1 MDKRIDPP
9 NPRKYTLFSIA
20 HQKGISR
27 DPGFHTHVHYEVFI
41 FHQGKCTY
49 LIDNKIYELLPGDM
63 IVMDG
68 SKLHKPSVLG
78 DKNLYDRSIV
88 QFSPEWIEPLL
99 NFLQSDYLLD
109 PFKKNHYTIYRT
121 NNGEPTEDLINLV
134 VKIEDLL
141 KLPVS
146 LEKENELKVVVV
158 ELLLSIHKL
167 HKYIITDAAIIL
179 DEKNIYIQ
187 QIATYIQNHYNK
199 KIQLEDIEKEVNI
212 SKSYLVHLFK
222 EQTGYTIMEYLM
234 QYRLTQVLHLMKMY
248 PNVSIKDLSNQCG
261 FESEA
266 HFSRFF
272 KKNLGQSP
280 SVFRKKLS
288 EGEGIS

>member
-1 MDKRIDPP
+1 MLDKSIQPA
-9 NPRKYTLFSIA
+9 NPRRYTLFSIA
-20 HQKGISR
+20 HQKGVSFNL
-27 DPGFHTHVHYEVFI
+27 GFHTHFHNEVFI

-49 LIDNKIYELLPGDM
+49 LIDNKIYELVPGDV

-78 DKNLYDRSIV
+78 DKSLYDRSIV

-99 NFLQSDYLLD
+99 NFLDSLHLLD
-109 PFKKNHYTIYRT
+109 PFQKHHYAIYRT
-121 NNGEPTEDLINLV
+121 NNEEPLKDLISLV
-134 VKIEDLL
+134 IKMENLL
-141 KLPVS
+141 KVPDS
-146 LEKENELKVVVV
+146 PERENELKVILV
-158 ELLLSIHKL
+158 EVLLSIHKL
-167 HKYIITDAAIIL
+167 QQYKITDASIDL
-179 DEKNIYIQ
+179 NEKNEYIQ
-187 QIATYIQNHYNK
+187 QIATYVQDHFNE
-199 KIQLEDIEKEVNI
+199 KIQLEDISKELNI

-234 QYRLTQVLHLMKMY
+234 QYRLTQALHLMKMY
-248 PNVSIKDLSNQCG
+248 PNATIKDLCNPCG

-280 SVFRKKLS
+280 SAYRKN
-288 EGEGIS
+288 IR